1 MQQTPHHPKVPGN
14 AKEIRAIYSDALVR
28 FKDADPGEAVGELN
42 RINKNIRRQI
52 LTRKLSETK
61 LRRVTVDDALI
72 RISDESLEWALDQI
86 RGSA

>member
-1 MQQTPHHPKVPGN
+1 MQQNPHQPKVPGN
-14 AKEIRAIYSDALVR
+14 AAEIRAIYRDALIR
-28 FKDADPGEAVGELN
+28 FKDADLDETVGELN
-42 RINKNIRRQI
+42 RINKDIRRRI

-72 RISDESLEWALDQI
+72 RVSDESLEWALDQI